1 MPPSRPALTGGRAAG
16 GRLWGGTGASPGC
29 EAGGGSMR
37 VEAGGAG
44 RGGGARGW
52 KAAGRATAAFASG
65 AERRGAP
72 RPPAPACGNSV
83 VVVAGFGEV

>member
-1 MPPSRPALTGGRAAG
+1 MPPSRPALTGDRAAG

-44 RGGGARGW
+44 RGGGARLE
-52 KAAGRATAAFASG
+52 GRWQ
-65 AERRGAP
+65 
-72 RPPAPACGNSV
+72 GN
-83 VVVAGFGEV
+83 GCFRLRC